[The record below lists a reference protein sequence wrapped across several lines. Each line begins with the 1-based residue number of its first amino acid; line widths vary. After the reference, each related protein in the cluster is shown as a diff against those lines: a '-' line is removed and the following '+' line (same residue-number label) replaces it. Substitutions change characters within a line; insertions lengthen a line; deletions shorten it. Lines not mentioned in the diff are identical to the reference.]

1 MSYVTRFAPSPSGY
15 LHLGHAF
22 SAITAYDRAQARG
35 GTFLLRIE
43 DLDSARSKPEYEVA
57 IREDLAW
64 LGLDWS
70 KPELRQSDR
79 RESYAAVIDQL
90 AKMDLCYPCRCR
102 RSDIHAALSA
112 PQEGALV
119 HGPDGPVYPGTCRG
133 RTMEE
138 AGPEDAIR
146 LDIAKAIDKLDG
158 RLRFEETGPLRPGS
172 HEIDTGSMVHEVGDV
187 ALARRG
193 MGASY
198 HLAVVVDDAHQR
210 ISEVVRGEDLFE
222 ATRIHALLQALL
234 GLDRPAYH
242 HHELVRDEAGK
253 RLAKRDNARSIREFR
268 KAGKKLK
275 EVRELVGLGQPM
287 RGESNVPG
295 SGGDSLEQPPT
306 ATK

>member
-35 GTFLLRIE
+35 GTFELRIE

-64 LGLDWS
+64 LGLDWP

-79 RESYAAVIDQL
+79 REIYAAAIDQL
-90 AKMDLCYPCRCR
+90 VEMDLCYPCRCR
-102 RSDIHAALSA
+102 RRDIHAALSA
-112 PQEGALV
+112 PQEGAPV

-133 RTMEE
+133 RTMAE
-138 AGPEDAIR
+138 AGPEDAFR
-146 LDIAKAIDKLDG
+146 LDIAKAIDKLEG
-158 RLRFEETGPLRPGS
+158 RLSFEETGPLRPGS
-172 HEIDTGSMVHEVGDV
+172 HEIDPGSMVREIGDV

-193 MGASY
+193 LGASY

-234 GLDRPAYH
+234 GLERPTYH
-242 HHELVRDEAGK
+242 HHDLIRDETGK
-253 RLAKRDNARSIREFR
+253 RLAKRDDARSIREYR
-268 KAGKKLK
+268 KAGLK
-275 EVRELVGLGQPM
+275 QDDVRELTGIGRPM
-287 RGESNVPG
+287 R
-295 SGGDSLEQPPT
+295 
-306 ATK
+306 